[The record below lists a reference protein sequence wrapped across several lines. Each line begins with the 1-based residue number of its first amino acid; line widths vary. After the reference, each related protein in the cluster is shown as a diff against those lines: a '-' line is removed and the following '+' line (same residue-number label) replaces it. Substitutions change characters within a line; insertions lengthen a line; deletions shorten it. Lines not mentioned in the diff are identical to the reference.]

1 MHLAIGP
8 IRMLKMRLINIIAV
22 GGATAQ
28 PEVPEAMGLSCEF
41 RKLFINCNVLLITFW
56 SKEPSV

>member
-8 IRMLKMRLINIIAV
+8 IRMLKMRLINIIAF

-28 PEVPEAMGLSCEF
+28 PEVPGAMGLPCEF
-41 RKLFINCNVLLITFW
+41 RKLFINCIVLLITIW